1 MRDRG
6 IIEGWEKRLMGGKK
20 ERGEK
25 MKVTERV
32 ISKESGERYENLCQ
46 MNERE
51 SLQKYKGVCADIN
64 T

>member
-1 MRDRG
+1 MG
-6 IIEGWEKRLMGGKK
+6 KKANGGKK

-46 MNERE
+46 MNERVYKNTRE
-51 SLQKYKGVCADIN
+51 SVP

>member
-1 MRDRG
+1 MG
-6 IIEGWEKRLMGGKK
+6 KKANGGKK